1 MFFNLEKQLKTGRSY
16 QPIFEYRKIL
26 ISFVGAFIAINFLA
40 LVCINNDQPLLIAP
54 FGASTVLIF
63 GAEES
68 PLAQP
73 RNLILGNLFG
83 AISAVFSFSFF
94 GSNSFS
100 CGIAVATAIAFGQL
114 FRCLHPPAG
123 AVALLG
129 VISNANLNYII
140 FPIFIG
146 SLILV
151 LWVIIFNRISN
162 KKSTYPV
169 HWI

>member
-1 MFFNLEKQLKTGRSY
+1 MFFNLEKQLRIGRSF
-16 QPIFEYRKIL
+16 QPTFKYRKIL
-26 ISFVGAFIAINFLA
+26 ISFVGAFLAINILA
-40 LVCINNDQPLLIAP
+40 VVCINNDQSLLIAP
-54 FGASTVLIF
+54 FGASTVLVF

-73 RNLILGNLFG
+73 RNLIMGNLLG
-83 AISAVFSFSFF
+83 AISAVFSFGFF
-94 GSNSFS
+94 GNNSFS
-100 CGIAVATAIAFGQL
+100 CGIAVAIAIAFGQL

-129 VISNANLNYII
+129 VISNANLNFI
-140 FPIFIG
+140 FSPVLIG

-151 LWVIIFNRISN
+151 MWGIIFNRISN
-162 KKSTYPV
+162 KKFTYPV

>member
-1 MFFNLEKQLKTGRSY
+1 MVFNLEKQLKLGRSF
-16 QPIFEYRKIL
+16 QPFFKFRKIL
-26 ISFVGAFIAINFLA
+26 ISFIGAFIAINTLA
-40 LVCINNDQPLLIAP
+40 IICINNDQSLLIAP

-73 RNLILGNLFG
+73 RNLIMGNLLG
-83 AISAVFSFSFF
+83 AISAVFSSSFF
-94 GSNSFS
+94 GNNSFS
-100 CGIAVATAIAFGQL
+100 CGIAVAIAIAFGQL

-129 VISNANLNYII
+129 VISNANLNFILS
-140 FPIFIG
+140 PVLIG

-151 LWVIIFNRISN
+151 TWGVIFNRISN
-162 KKSTYPV
+162 KKSLYPI

>member
-1 MFFNLEKQLKTGRSY
+1 MFFNLEKQLKIGRSF
-16 QPIFEYRKIL
+16 QPSFKYRKIF
-26 ISFVGAFIAINFLA
+26 ISFVGAFIAINA
-40 LVCINNDQPLLIAP
+40 LSVVCINNDHSLLIAP
-54 FGASTVLIF
+54 FGASTVIIF

-73 RNLILGNLFG
+73 RNLIMGNLLG
-83 AISAVFSFSFF
+83 AISAVFSVSFL
-94 GSNSFS
+94 GNNSFS
-100 CGIAVATAIAFGQL
+100 CGIAVAIATAFGQL

-129 VISNANLNYII
+129 VISNANLNFIL
-140 FPIFIG
+140 FPVLIG

-151 LWVIIFNRISN
+151 IWAIIFNRISN
-162 KKSTYPV
+162 KKSSYPV